1 MSSSLNERK
10 SNTVRYLKKTEHL
23 LRFSFVH
30 LSRKHMT
37 SFFHFKNAIL
47 FSRRSA
53 IAFQLA
59 IIFTLT
65 LCLAL
70 PTIGEQKLTAAPATP
85 SWVEQSNQNAQV
97 LIQAIA
103 RFAPEGAGQMGVEG
117 LDEQILDL
125 KPGFVDRQKQTARE
139 SIATLQGRLP
149 KTTDPK
155 IRQDLEILI
164 GAAQDT
170 LHGIEL
176 GEKYELPYVKVSE
189 IAFGGLQA
197 LLDDQVPP
205 ERRAKALVRLK
216 RYAGMENGY
225 TPLTSLA
232 EQYTRAKLQQ
242 QGRLGPIRAEVEK
255 DLTTTPLLIIGI
267 SKLFEKYQ
275 IQGYQQA
282 YNKLVEQLTDYDTF
296 VRQEILPKSRT
307 DFRQPPELYAFALK
321 RVGVDIPPAELAKT
335 AHTAFDRIQQKMQ
348 ELAPQVAK
356 QRGFKTTN
364 YREVISLLKREQLEG
379 KAILPHYE
387 QRIKEIES
395 IIQREKLVTLPKR
408 SMRFRLA
415 SEAESA
421 RLPAPYF
428 QAPRLLGNTGQMGEF
443 ILPLRVPSTDK
454 TKPNETKQ
462 LDDFTYPAMSWT
474 LTAHEGRPGHEL
486 QFSSMIEGGV
496 SAARAIFAANSANI
510 EGWGLYAESIL
521 RPYMPLD
528 GQLISLQ
535 FQLLRAARA
544 FLDPELQAG
553 KITPQQALKILTEQV
568 MFSDA
573 FSTQEVERYTFRM
586 PGQATSYFYG
596 YTRLLEV
603 RSQAEKKLGKK
614 FNPQQFHDFILSQGL
629 LPPPLLQKAVQ
640 ESFVR

>member
-1 MSSSLNERK
+1 
-10 SNTVRYLKKTEHL
+10 
-23 LRFSFVH
+23 
-30 LSRKHMT
+30 MT
-37 SFFHFKNAIL
+37 SFFRFKNAIL
-47 FSRRSA
+47 VPRRSA
-53 IAFQLA
+53 IAFQLTA
-59 IIFTLT
+59 ILT
-65 LCLAL
+65 LILCLTQ
-70 PTIGEQKLTAAPATP
+70 PMMDVRPSIAASSKTE
-85 SWVEQSNQNAQV
+85 WVAQSNQNAQV
-97 LIQAIA
+97 LLEAIA

-125 KPGFVDRQKQTARE
+125 KPGFVDRQKQTAKE
-139 SIATLQGRLP
+139 SISTLQGRLT

-242 QGRLGPIRAEVEK
+242 PGRLGPIRAEVEK

-267 SKLFEKYQ
+267 GKLFEKYQ

-282 YNKLVEQLTDYDTF
+282 YNKLVEQLTDYNTF
-296 VRQEILPKSRT
+296 VRKEILPKSRT

-321 RVGVDIPPAELAKT
+321 RVGVDIPPAELAAT
-335 AHTAFDRIQQKMQ
+335 AHVAFNQIQQKMQ

-364 YREVISLLKREQLEG
+364 YRKVISLLKREQLEG
-379 KAILPHYE
+379 NAILPHYE

-395 IIQREKLVTLPKR
+395 IIQREHLVTLPKR

-421 RLPAPYF
+421 RMPAPYF

-496 SAARAIFAANSANI
+496 SAARAIFAANSANV

-521 RPYMPLD
+521 RPYMPLE

-573 FSTQEVERYTFRM
+573 FSNQEVERYTFRM

-603 RSQAEKKLGKK
+603 RSQAEKTLGGK
-614 FNPQQFHDFILSQGL
+614 FNPQQFHDFVLSQGL
-629 LPPPLLQKAVQ
+629 LPPSLLKKAVQ